1 MKIGYARVSTKD
13 QKLEMQRSAL
23 NDYGCEEIFQ
33 EKQSA
38 VKSRPELEKAIAK
51 LRKGDVFVVWKIDRL
66 ARSLKDLIDLVT
78 GFKNKGVEFI
88 SLNDN
93 IDTTTPQGRII
104 FNLFGSFAEFEREI
118 ISERTRAGLAEAKR
132 NGRTGGRPPGLSSE
146 AKKTAWAAHH
156 LREESTLSVG
166 DILKQLN
173 LNKATY
179 YRYQKWTENEAI
191 EKEKRSLKKVT
202 KKGK

>member
-23 NDYGCEEIFQ
+23 TEYGCEEIFE

-38 VKSRPELEKAIAK
+38 VKLRPELEKALAK
-51 LRKGDVFVVWKIDRL
+51 LRKGDVIVVWKIDRL

-78 GFKNKGVEFI
+78 GFKAKGVGFI

-93 IDTTTPQGRII
+93 IDTTTAQGRLI

-118 ISERTRAGLAEAKR
+118 ISERTRAGLAEARKH
-132 NGRTGGRPPGLSSE
+132 GRTGGRPPGLSQES
-146 AKKTAWAAHH
+146 KKSAWAAYH
-156 LREESTLSVG
+156 LTQQKEHSVKSILS
-166 DILKQLN
+166 QLQM
-173 LNKATY
+173 NKASY
-179 YRYQKWTENEAI
+179 YRYIAWA
-191 EKEKRSLKKVT
+191 EKESIKKKV
-202 KKGK
+202 KNKRVPRKG